1 MKENKGILGKILTFI
16 GILVAIGG
24 AALAVLHFWDD
35 IKAKLGCN
43 KCEFEDLEDFVEDEI
58 DELEDLSATLEEID
72 EEMEDFVEF
81 EEI

>member
-1 MKENKGILGKILTFI
+1 MSNKTLRLILGIVGAVVVL
-16 GILVAIGG
+16 GAVA
-24 AALAVLHFWDD
+24 AAVVHFWDD